1 MAQNDIIVFIGTSI
15 FCGLV
20 FVSLGI
26 WAFVRKT
33 PMHFWAGSTVLP
45 ETITN
50 VKKYNRAN
58 GLMWI
63 IAALQ
68 FFIAPVIAYFDFNLA
83 MSIFSIAVP
92 LTVVLLIIA
101 FLIIQRHFSV
111 VK

>member
-1 MAQNDIIVFIGTSI
+1 MAQNDMIVFIGSSI

-45 ETITN
+45 ETITD

-58 GLMWI
+58 GFMWI
-63 IAALQ
+63 FVAVDARLIFPL
-68 FFIAPVIAYFDFNLA
+68 FGWSGFTSHSLIVKIIFDLE
-83 MSIFSIAVP
+83 IE
-92 LTVVLLIIA
+92 
-101 FLIIQRHFSV
+101 
-111 VK
+111 